1 MDHSNAHMNVTSTDH
16 NDRRVNV
23 VIIYVHVLV
32 RTAQAE
38 MGGYVDNLCNTAQI
52 SITHTLKSNTK
63 SVIPLCLLKTK
74 ILLVNLTGNV

>member
-1 MDHSNAHMNVTSTDH
+1 M
-16 NDRRVNV
+16 

-74 ILLVNLTGNV
+74 ILLLNLTGNVSGIFFFLNSTGVRSDYKL